1 VRGGKTDWRSFVNL
15 WYGQGGCD
23 YRTSP
28 LRPTGVL
35 YLCPR
40 PEARMADLR
49 TQLSDALIDRYR
61 LERELGRGGM
71 ATVFLAH
78 DFRHKRSVA
87 LKILH
92 PELAQSLGPDRF
104 RREIETAARLQHPH
118 ILTVLDSGEAVGQL
132 WFTMPYVE
140 GESLRDRLRRETQLP
155 VDDALRIATDAARA
169 LEYAHQHGV
178 VHRDIK
184 PENLLLTQDGSTLVA
199 DFGIARA
206 LSEGGDQLTQTGMS
220 IGTPAY
226 MSPEQSAG
234 DRHLDARTDIYSLGT
249 VLYEMLAG
257 EPPFTGP
264 TAQAI
269 IAKRF
274 KGDVP
279 QVRQARSAVPG
290 SVEQAIARALAP
302 LPADRFVS
310 AAEFA
315 RALTATVTA
324 PDRPAPPIDPAH
336 PPVTVATPTGPR
348 RRRRLPLAAT
358 AMGLGFLL
366 GLGVL
371 FAWSRGGMGA
381 GHPVERRPV
390 LLADFTT
397 RGADSTLAA
406 IVTEALRSD
415 LSQSPAVI
423 LLSTD
428 RVEEALARSGHDRNT
443 PVDLALGRQLA
454 QREGA
459 LAVVGGEVS
468 EVGGPVLLTARIV
481 EPASGEDLGAVR
493 ETATDSTAVLAA
505 IDRLSKSVRE
515 RLGESARSLKSA
527 PPLARATTTSVDALR
542 KYTQAVALKEN
553 AVAEVEATTLLEEAV
568 TLDTGFA
575 LAWRELAELRPLP
588 SGRWDAMRH
597 AMSNRD
603 RLAPSER
610 AFTEATYYEFAGD
623 YQRAITALRSLV
635 KLDPGNTTAWGNLSW
650 LLLYRAADDRGGLDA
665 ARKALEASGHAAGRF
680 AVVIDAE
687 MANGHVDAARRV
699 LDSLRAMAPDSHEQ
713 VLAQVAW
720 SSHSG
725 DYEAADSMAEA
736 ALRRSQGNAALAAT
750 WERVRRN
757 LLLLQGKVNQAEA
770 HHRRFVDYLAT
781 IGRPE
786 RALAHEFAFAQLLTR
801 LNGPGPAIERRLD
814 NALRRFPPEK
824 MNPLDPG
831 YFFMASSAAWSRR
844 SRFAKEMLARWSAA
858 QPADGPLDSVGI
870 YWALGDIALSEG
882 RYEESARLQGRAGDL
897 SPGAENFFP
906 HRAHPHDLL
915 GHADSAIA
923 LYQGYLGRVAQL
935 QVRLMWLDPA
945 HLVETYEALG
955 RNYENVGQ
963 PDSSAKYNR
972 ALLDLWKNA
981 DPELEPKKKS
991 LRAAL
996 ARVTAEK
1003 GSQVPLTGVNPRN

>member
-1 VRGGKTDWRSFVNL
+1 VPPAG
-15 WYGQGGCD
+15 
-23 YRTSP
+23 
-28 LRPTGVL
+28 
-35 YLCPR
+35 
-40 PEARMADLR
+40 ARVADLR
-49 TQLSDALIDRYR
+49 TQLSDALSDRYR

-78 DFRHKRSVA
+78 DLRHKRSVA

-92 PELAQSLGPDRF
+92 PELAQTLGPDRF

-155 VDDALRIATDAARA
+155 VEDALRIATDAARA

-226 MSPEQSAG
+226 MSPEQAVG
-234 DRHLDARTDIYSLGT
+234 DRNLDARTDVYSLGT

-279 QVRQARSAVPG
+279 QVRQARSAVSE
-290 SVEQAIARALAP
+290 SVERAIARALAP

-315 RALTATVTA
+315 RALTTSITVPDEPAASLKSAQPPATVTA
-324 PDRPAPPIDPAH
+324 P
-336 PPVTVATPTGPR
+336 TGAR
-348 RRRRLPLAAT
+348 RRRRVPVAAT

-371 FAWSRGGMGA
+371 FAWSRGIGTGR
-381 GHPVERRPV
+381 PVERRPV
-390 LLADFTT
+390 LLADFST

-423 LLSTD
+423 LLSSD
-428 RVEEALARSGHDRNT
+428 RVEEALARSGRDRKT

-459 LAVVGGEVS
+459 LAVVAGDVS

-481 EPASGEDLGAVR
+481 DPASGEDLGAVR
-493 ETATDSTAVLAA
+493 ETASDSTAVLAA
-505 IDRLSKSVRE
+505 IDRLSQSVRK
-515 RLGESARSLKSA
+515 RLGESTRSLKSA
-527 PPLARATTTSVDALR
+527 PPLARATTSSVDALR
-542 KYTQAVALKEN
+542 KYTQALALKEN
-553 AVAEVEATTLLEEAV
+553 AGTEVEATALLEDAV
-568 TLDTGFA
+568 KLDTGFA
-575 LAWRELAELRPLP
+575 LAWRELAEMRSLP
-588 SGRWDAMRH
+588 SGRWDAMRR
-597 AMSNRD
+597 AMSHRD

-610 AFTEATYYEFAGD
+610 AFTEATYYEFVGD
-623 YQRAITALRSLV
+623 FEPAITALRNLV

-650 LLLYRAADDRGGLDA
+650 LLLYRAADDQGGLDA
-665 ARKALEASGHAAGRF
+665 ARKALVASGHAAGRF
-680 AVVIDAE
+680 GPVIDAE

-699 LDSLRAMAPDSHEQ
+699 LDSLRAVAPDSFEQ
-713 VLAQVAW
+713 VMAQVAW
-720 SSHSG
+720 SSHWG
-725 DYEAADSMAEA
+725 DYEAADSIVEG
-736 ALRRSQGNAALAAT
+736 ALRRSQGNVTLTAT

-770 HHRRFVDYLAT
+770 HHRRFIDYLAKA
-781 IGRPE
+781 GRPE
-786 RALAHEFAFAQLLTR
+786 RALANEFAFAQLLTR

-814 NALRRFPPEK
+814 DAMRRFPPEK

-844 SRFAKEMLARWSAA
+844 SRWAKEMLSRWSAA
-858 QPADGPLDSVGI
+858 QPADGLLDSIGI

-882 RYEESARLQGRAGDL
+882 RYEESARLHGRAGDL
-897 SPGAENFFP
+897 SPGAENYFP
-906 HRAHPHDLL
+906 HRGHPHDLL

-923 LYQGYLGRVAQL
+923 LYKRYLDRVAQL
-935 QVRLMWLDPA
+935 QGRLMWLDPA
-945 HLVETYEALG
+945 HLSETYEALG

-963 PDSSAKYNR
+963 PDSSAKYYQ

-991 LRAAL
+991 LRTAL

-1003 GSQVPLTGVNPRN
+1003 GSQVPLTGVTPEN

>member
-1 VRGGKTDWRSFVNL
+1 MNL
-15 WYGQGGCD
+15 WYGQG
-23 YRTSP
+23 RVRLQTSP
-28 LRPTGVL
+28 LHPTGVL

-40 PEARMADLR
+40 PEAFVADLR
-49 TQLSDALIDRYR
+49 TQLSDALVDRYR

-78 DFRHKRSVA
+78 DLRHKRSVA

-92 PELAQSLGPDRF
+92 PELAQTLGPDRF

-226 MSPEQSAG
+226 MSPEQAAG
-234 DRHLDARTDIYSLGT
+234 DRNLDARTDVYSLGT

-279 QVRQARSAVPG
+279 RVRQARSAVPE
-290 SVEQAIARALAP
+290 SVEQAIGRALAP

-310 AAEFA
+310 AAEFG
-315 RALTATVTA
+315 RALITSVAVPDAPAVPMKSAQPSTAAA
-324 PDRPAPPIDPAH
+324 PVGA
-336 PPVTVATPTGPR
+336 R

-381 GHPVERRPV
+381 GQPVERRPV
-390 LLADFTT
+390 LLADFTA

-415 LSQSPAVI
+415 LSQSPAVL
-423 LLSTD
+423 LLSSD
-428 RVEEALARSGHDRNT
+428 RVEEALARSGRDRTT

-459 LAVVGGEVS
+459 LAVVAGDLS
-468 EVGGPVLLTARIV
+468 EVGGRVLLTARIV
-481 EPASGEDLGAVR
+481 EPVSGEDLGAVR
-493 ETATDSTAVLAA
+493 ETASDSTAVLDA

-527 PPLARATTTSVDALR
+527 PPLARVTTTSVDALR
-542 KYTQAVALKEN
+542 KYTEAMALKEN
-553 AVAEVEATTLLEEAV
+553 AVAEVEATALLEEAV
-568 TLDTGFA
+568 KLDTGFA

-603 RLAPSER
+603 RLAASER

-623 YQRAITALRSLV
+623 FQRAITALRNLV

-665 ARKALEASGHAAGRF
+665 ARKALVASGHAAGRF
-680 AVVIDAE
+680 GAVIDAE

-699 LDSLRAMAPDSHEQ
+699 LDSLRAVAPDSLEQ
-713 VLAQVAW
+713 VMAQVAW

-736 ALRRSQGNAALAAT
+736 ALRRSQGNAAITAT

-757 LLLLQGKVNQAEA
+757 LLLLQGKVNEAEE
-770 HHRRFVDYLAT
+770 HHRRFVDFLAK

-814 NALRRFPPEK
+814 DALRRFPPEK
-824 MNPLDPG
+824 MNPLDPA

-858 QPADGPLDSVGI
+858 QPADGLMDSTGI

-906 HRAHPHDLL
+906 HRGHPHDLL

-923 LYQGYLGRVAQL
+923 LYQRYLGRVAQL
-935 QVRLMWLDPA
+935 QLRLMWLDPA

-955 RNYENVGQ
+955 RNYENVGK
-963 PDSSAKYNR
+963 PDSSAKYYQ

-981 DPELEPKKKS
+981 DPELEPRKKS

-1003 GSQVPLTGVNPRN
+1003 GSQVPLTGVSPRN

>member
-1 VRGGKTDWRSFVNL
+1 V
-15 WYGQGGCD
+15 
-23 YRTSP
+23 
-28 LRPTGVL
+28 
-35 YLCPR
+35 
-40 PEARMADLR
+40 ADLR
-49 TQLSDALIDRYR
+49 TQLSDALVDRYR

-78 DFRHKRSVA
+78 DLRHKRSVA

-92 PELAQSLGPDRF
+92 PELAQTLGPDRF

-226 MSPEQSAG
+226 MSPEQAAG
-234 DRHLDARTDIYSLGT
+234 DRSLDGRTDVYSLGT

-274 KGDVP
+274 KGEVP
-279 QVRQARSAVPG
+279 QVRQARSAVPE
-290 SVEQAIARALAP
+290 SVERAIARALAP

-310 AAEFA
+310 AADFA
-315 RALTATVTA
+315 RALTLSATA
-324 PDRPAPPIDPAH
+324 HERPSGPTNAAQPS
-336 PPVTVATPTGPR
+336 VTVAAPAGAR

-358 AMGLGFLL
+358 AMGLGFVL

-371 FAWSRGGMGA
+371 FAWRRAELGA
-381 GHPVERRPV
+381 GQPADRRPI

-415 LSQSPAVI
+415 LSQSSAVI
-423 LLSTD
+423 LISSD
-428 RVEEALARSGHDRNT
+428 RVEEALARSGRDRNT
-443 PVDLALGRQLA
+443 PVDLGLGRQLA

-459 LAVVGGEVS
+459 VAVVAGDVS
-468 EVGGPVLLTARIV
+468 EVGGRVLLAVRIV

-493 ETATDSTAVLAA
+493 ETASDSTAVLAA

-527 PPLARATTTSVDALR
+527 PPLARATTTSVEALR

-553 AVAEVEATTLLEEAV
+553 AGAEVEATALLEEAV
-568 TLDTGFA
+568 KLDTGFA
-575 LAWRELAELRPLP
+575 LAWRELAELRPLD
-588 SGRWDAMRH
+588 SGRWEAIRH

-603 RLAPSER
+603 RLAASER

-623 YQRAITALRSLV
+623 YQRATTALRNLV

-650 LLLYRAADDRGGLDA
+650 LLLYRAADDPGGLDA

-680 AVVIDAE
+680 AAVIDAE
-687 MANGHVDAARRV
+687 MANGHVDAAKRV
-699 LDSLRAMAPDSHEQ
+699 LDSLRAVAPDSHEE
-713 VLAQVAW
+713 VMAQVAW
-720 SSHSG
+720 NSHSG
-725 DYEAADSMAEA
+725 DYGAADSLAEA

-757 LLLLQGKVNQAEA
+757 LLLLQGKESEAEA
-770 HHRRFVDYLAT
+770 HHRRFIDHLAKS
-781 IGRPE
+781 GRPE

-814 NALRRFPPEK
+814 DALRRFPPEK
-824 MNPLDPG
+824 MNPLDPD
-831 YFFMASSAAWSRR
+831 YFYMASSAAWSRR

-882 RYEESARLQGRAGDL
+882 RYDESARLHGRAGDL
-897 SPGAENFFP
+897 TPGAENFFP

-923 LYQGYLGRVAQL
+923 LYEGYLGRVAQL
-935 QVRLMWLDPA
+935 QFRLMWLDPA
-945 HLVETYEALG
+945 HLVETYEALA

-963 PDSSAKYNR
+963 PDSSAKYYQ

-981 DPELEPKKKS
+981 DPELEPRKKG

-1003 GSQVPLTGVNPRN
+1003 GSQVPLTGVKPRN